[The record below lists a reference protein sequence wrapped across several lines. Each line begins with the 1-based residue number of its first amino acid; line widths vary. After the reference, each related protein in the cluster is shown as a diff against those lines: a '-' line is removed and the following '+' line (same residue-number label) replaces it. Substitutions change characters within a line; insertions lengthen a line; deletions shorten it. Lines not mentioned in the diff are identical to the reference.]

1 MKLTV
6 TLVEAR
12 GLPLSTGR
20 KPPHSY
26 ALLRARAEAR
36 PWSFER
42 TRTVY
47 SSRSPRW
54 AKAVQVEVPAMA
66 QFIEGEV
73 SIVAASSREGDE
85 PLATAKFTIA
95 PVAERGAR
103 DDAGAAIDCWLPLDA
118 PHRAPR
124 RERPKPM
131 WNGPRAPPSAAAGRA
146 RRAAGG
152 AAASSERVELR
163 VMLKFDD
170 GAAPPRLADRVRFV
184 SQLRAGARA
193 APGGGAAREPG
204 TRGAAPAIISGL
216 LRRAFVAVERCASRR
231 AAAHPQ
237 RASPPAG
244 LGLEDVLAF
253 LSFAGEACAPRHVS
267 RALGDV
273 VRPAMSADGDGDGDW
288 RVRCDSGEQ
297 FARVVFAVVDARSSA
312 AWRESL
318 RERAEH
324 AMGWYL
330 ASGERRALLLRAL
343 AAESWPWSDA
353 DALAASLSR
362 LAWCLAERGC
372 AHPSRVEV
380 VRLLG
385 VVLRAP
391 TGRARQNALLAGCA
405 WWARDLATAELRA
418 AVGMFARLA
427 ESGRRAEPNDH
438 TLETLLRAAARE
450 VAHGGRIACEQAALF
465 GAFCGQQWSAADMAV
480 AAAVMTSQGAAA
492 RAVESADAPRTRSL
506 DLSEFCALCGA
517 WLREA
522 RLDERTLSER
532 VDGFVAH
539 ARSSRERSLL
549 LHSVAITALT
559 CTGDGAIIRLARA
572 LDGAVPATACDELS
586 GALSSLPSEAAQVQR
601 CLLVGFCMRLA
612 EPLDDRVLARTCKE
626 LLLDWRKDPK

>member
-1 MKLTV
+1 MTKLSV

-12 GLPLSTGR
+12 GLPLTTGR

-73 SIVAASSREGDE
+73 SIVAASGDE

-95 PVAERGAR
+95 PVAERAAR
-103 DDAGAAIDCWLPLDA
+103 DDDAGAAIDCWLPLDA
-118 PHRAPR
+118 PHRTPR

-131 WNGPRAPPSAAAGRA
+131 WNGPRAPPPAAAGRA
-146 RRAAGG
+146 RRAGNGNG
-152 AAASSERVELR
+152 ASASPERVELR

-170 GAAPPRLADRVRFV
+170 GAAPPRLADKVRFA
-184 SQLRAGARA
+184 SRLRAGACGA
-193 APGGGAAREPG
+193 APGGGATREP
-204 TRGAAPAIISGL
+204 GAAPAIIGGL
-216 LRRAFVAVERCASRR
+216 LRRAFVAVERCTSTH

-237 RASPPAG
+237 HASPPAG

-273 VRPAMSADGDGDGDW
+273 VRPAMSMDGDGDGGW
-288 RVRCDSGEQ
+288 HVRCDSGEQ
-297 FARVVFAVVDARSSA
+297 FSRVVFAVIDTRNSA

-324 AMGWYL
+324 AICWYL

-353 DALAASLSR
+353 YALSAVLCR

-372 AHPSRVEV
+372 AHPTRGEV

-385 VVLRAP
+385 VVLRTP

-405 WWARDLATAELRA
+405 WWARDLATAQLRA
-418 AVGMFARLA
+418 AISMFARLA

-438 TLETLLRAAARE
+438 TLDTLLRAAARE
-450 VAHGGRIACEQAALF
+450 VAHGDRISCEQAALF

-480 AAAVMTSQGAAA
+480 AAAVMTSQGDAA
-492 RAVESADAPRTRSL
+492 RAVEAVDAPRARSL
-506 DLSEFCALCGA
+506 DLSEFCTLCGA

-522 RLDERTLSER
+522 QLEERTLSDR
-532 VDGFVAH
+532 VEGFVAH

-549 LHSVAITALT
+549 LHSVAVTALT
-559 CTGDGAIIRLARA
+559 CAGDDMIIRLARA
-572 LDGAVPATACDELS
+572 LDGTVPATTCDELS
-586 GALSSLPSEAAQVQR
+586 GALSSLPSEAVQVQR

-612 EPLDDRVLARTCKE
+612 EPLEDRVLARTCKE
-626 LLLDWRKDPK
+626 LLLDWRKDPL